1 MMRTSLLLLVALGFA
16 VPARAA
22 DKADAKT
29 EAKTAERSLFDGKS
43 LENWKKIDFAGAG
56 DVSVEDESLVI
67 GMGQPMTGIKW
78 TGEAL
83 PKTNYE
89 VQFEAQRV
97 DGSDFFV
104 GMTFPVKDNPCTLI
118 LGGWGGGLTGF
129 SSIDGMDASENETT
143 GYMQVEKG
151 KWYKVKLRVTDARVE
166 AWVDDKKVAG
176 FDHRGRKV
184 GIRIEVESS
193 KPFGFSTYQTVG
205 AIRKLKLRELTA
217 DETKAAIAEADKLKA
232 EKESEE

>member
-1 MMRTSLLLLVALGFA
+1 MRTPLLFACLACVTVAI
-16 VPARAA
+16 A
-22 DKADAKT
+22 DDASKAKT
-29 EAKTAERSLFDGKS
+29 DSKSAERVLFDGKT
-43 LENWKKIDFAGAG
+43 LEHWRAVDFAGG
-56 DVSVEDESLVI
+56 GEVSVKEEALVI
-67 GMGQPMTGIKW
+67 GMGQPMSGVKW

-89 VQFEAQRV
+89 VNFEAQRV

-104 GMTFPVKDNPCTLI
+104 GLTFPVKENPCSLI

-151 KWYKVKLRVTDARVE
+151 KWYKVKLRVSDARVD
-166 AWVDDKKVAG
+166 AWVDDKKIAG

-184 GIRIEVESS
+184 GIRIEVEGNR
-193 KPFGFSTYQTVG
+193 PFGFSTYQTVG
-205 AIRKLKLRELTA
+205 AIRKLKLRELTD
-217 DETKAAIAEADKLKA
+217 DEAKSAIAEADKLKA
-232 EKESEE
+232 EKESQN